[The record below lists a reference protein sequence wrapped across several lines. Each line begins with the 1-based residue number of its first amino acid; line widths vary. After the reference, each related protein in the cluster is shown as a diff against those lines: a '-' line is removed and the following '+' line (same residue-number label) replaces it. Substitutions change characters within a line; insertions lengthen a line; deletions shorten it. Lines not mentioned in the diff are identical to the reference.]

1 MSEQLER
8 LNLRRPA
15 EGWITL
21 LIMIGLAFILGWSID
36 DPAWVNGHGE
46 LTDFLAT
53 CGIAGVLIGFF
64 GPKLG
69 WGRWTTHLLG
79 ATFAA
84 LVIPILA
91 GQAGHPGWSI
101 GEAFHEVARG
111 SINAYLDLA
120 WRGLRLTSEEIH
132 YSLVLG
138 IIVWG
143 TMQFASYAVFG
154 HRRPL
159 AAVVVIG
166 LVLVVNMSL
175 SARESQSLSY
185 MAAYTGLSLF
195 LLIQMHAFDERAT
208 WIRRRI
214 GDPSAISALYLRG
227 GTVFIVGAMAL
238 SMVLTVRASSAPL
251 QGAWSGVGDRLLDM
265 GQEISRLLPIGGAV
279 RPLGKLQF
287 GSIARISSQWFSDNR
302 VAFTATVPAA
312 FQQERWRAATY
323 DTYQGDGWIQTEGAL
338 TTFPIEAGQPVL
350 ADTGEQIDPS
360 VTSDVTVTVN
370 PDQYGENLVLAPG
383 APETVNRATN
393 LVQFGVDRW
402 FAGLELRDGLG
413 GPYQVTA
420 AALDVQPPDAKDT
433 NQGITQNKLRAAG
446 DQYPQEILA
455 KYTDVPAGAIGPN
468 ALKLQE
474 TMVSLAGST
483 NPYDLAAFFEGYLHS
498 PSNGFTYDIDLT
510 DVDCG
515 QAGAVECFATI
526 KRGYCLH
533 YASTMAILLRNAI
546 PGHPIPTR
554 LVQGFL
560 PGTVKDGV
568 TTVEIKDAHAWV
580 EVYFPGYGWIPFD
593 PTGQVGKQLAI
604 PVGARVPQASSRPLP
619 TLDPNDRDQNGPSQ
633 RPGGVAGDP
642 TTNGGGGG
650 AAGRALLIVLAVIL
664 AVGILGLAFV
674 AWLRGPRGE
683 LNPDGAWKA
692 MSRTASRLGFG
703 PRPTQTVY
711 EYAASLGELV
721 PVADRD
727 IQTVATAK
735 VETTYAGVRI
745 AGARMDAVRD
755 ATRRL
760 RISLLRLAFRR
771 PRRRRR

>member
-1 MSEQLER
+1 M
-8 LNLRRPA
+8 
-15 EGWITL
+15 
-21 LIMIGLAFILGWSID
+21 
-36 DPAWVNGHGE
+36 
-46 LTDFLAT
+46 
-53 CGIAGVLIGFF
+53 
-64 GPKLG
+64 
-69 WGRWTTHLLG
+69 
-79 ATFAA
+79 
-84 LVIPILA
+84 
-91 GQAGHPGWSI
+91 
-101 GEAFHEVARG
+101 
-111 SINAYLDLA
+111 
-120 WRGLRLTSEEIH
+120 
-132 YSLVLG
+132 
-138 IIVWG
+138 
-143 TMQFASYAVFG
+143 
-154 HRRPL
+154 
-159 AAVVVIG
+159 IG

-214 GDPSAISALYLRG
+214 GDPSTISALYLRG

-287 GSIARISSQWFSDNR
+287 GSVARISSQWFSDDR
-302 VAFTATVPAA
+302 IAFTATVPPDL
-312 FQQERWRAATY
+312 QTERWRAATY
-323 DTYQGDGWIQTEGAL
+323 DTYEGVDWIQTDQDI
-338 TTFPIEAGQPVL
+338 TKVPMEAGDSIMSVTNEP
-350 ADTGEQIDPS
+350 IDPKLTFEDS
-360 VTSDVTVTVN
+360 VTVS

-383 APETVNRATN
+383 AVDTVNRATN
-393 LVQFGVDRW
+393 LDVFGADSW

-413 GPYQVTA
+413 GPYEVSA
-420 AALDVQPPDAKDT
+420 AALVFKSDDKDT
-433 NQGITQNKLRAAG
+433 TDGITQNKLRAAG
-446 DQYPQEILA
+446 DAYPQDILD
-455 KYTDVPAGAIGPN
+455 KYTDVPANAIGTN
-468 ALKLQE
+468 ARKLLD
-474 TMVSLAGST
+474 TMVKLSPSN
-483 NPYDLAAFFEGYLHS
+483 NPYDLAATFEAYLHS
-498 PSNGFTYDIDLT
+498 PSNFKYDINLT
-510 DVDCG
+510 DLDCG
-515 QAGAVECFATI
+515 TSGAIECFATF

-533 YASTMAILLRNAI
+533 YASTMAILLRDAI

-560 PGTVKDGV
+560 PGKLENGT
-568 TTVEIKDAHAWV
+568 TTVRIRDAHAWV

-593 PTGQVGKQLAI
+593 PTGNVGQPPKI
-604 PVGARVPQASSRPLP
+604 PVGAVVAP
-619 TLDPNDRDQNGPSQ
+619 PSQ
-633 RPGGVAGDP
+633 RPTSSDDRGRDPLPSRPNLTTGGTTTP
-642 TTNGGGGG
+642 TGGGSGPADRTLLVLFAVVI
-650 AAGRALLIVLAVIL
+650 AASVA
-664 AVGILGLAFV
+664 GLAFA

-683 LNPDGAWKA
+683 LSPDTAWKH
-692 MSRTASRLGFG
+692 MSRTASRFGFA

-735 VETTYAGVRI
+735 VETTYAGVRV